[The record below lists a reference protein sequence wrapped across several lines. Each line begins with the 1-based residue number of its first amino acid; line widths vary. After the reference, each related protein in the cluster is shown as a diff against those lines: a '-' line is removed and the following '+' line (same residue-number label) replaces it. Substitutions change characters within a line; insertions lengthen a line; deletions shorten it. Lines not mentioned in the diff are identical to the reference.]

1 MQLRTKN
8 YEVRYKSRLL
18 KMLKRE
24 LVDYGGDNLITTRAR
39 SYRSFQPT
47 LTFQTSLPVNTMGS
61 KQCDKIHTN
70 VRFSYIPVGNEEK
83 PADPFASAFFSAI

>member
-1 MQLRTKN
+1 MIQTQHLFK
-8 YEVRYKSRLL
+8 
-18 KMLKRE
+18 
-24 LVDYGGDNLITTRAR
+24 LVEAPASSSSLV
-39 SYRSFQPT
+39 FQT